1 MRRYTPTA
9 GAHRL
14 RSQRRTRSSRRLH
27 TLGAAVVVT
36 ALGLSF
42 AGPGYAAAAADT
54 PFISELHY
62 DNTGTDSGEAV
73 EVEAPTGFDL
83 TGWQIVLYNG
93 NGGAAYNTQ
102 TLSGLVPDAG
112 VVVQTYAANG
122 IQNGAPDGVALV
134 KPDGTVAEF
143 LTYEGTFA
151 ATGGPANGLTGV
163 DIGVAESESTA
174 AGFSLQKIDGTWT
187 APAANSFGARNTG
200 VTDPGDPDPTPGC
213 TATVDHTIAEVQGTG
228 AATGLAGTRVT
239 VEGVVTADQRSG
251 GYNGIYLQTAGSGGD
266 RPVAAGTASDGI
278 FVYLTSD
285 TTIHPAVAIGDL
297 VRVSGTPSEFS
308 TLTELSIA
316 AKADV
321 QVCATGV
328 ALPAPVPLSLPLD
341 DAARESVESMLVAPV
356 GAYTVSDVYNTNR
369 YGEIILAAG
378 SEPARVPTDVARPG
392 SDAAAQVKAAN
403 KLARVLLDDGKT
415 TNLSTAGLA
424 PPYLA
429 KDAPIRVGDSVATF
443 GPAVL
448 SYGFSEWR
456 LQPTT
461 PVDAATPAASRT
473 TFKDTNARTSAPA
486 NVGGDI
492 RLASFNVLNYFVHFG
507 GDARGATDAAA
518 LAKQQAKIVS
528 AITALDADVVAL
540 MEIENSVKFNA
551 ADPQQALE
559 TLVAALN
566 AVDGA
571 GTWDF
576 VRTPADL
583 PSAAEQ
589 DVITTA
595 IIFKPAKVTPKGAAR
610 SINDESVWFNARE
623 PIAQTFTSGTITFTV
638 VANHFKS
645 KSASVAPTGDNVDT
659 GDGQGPYNGD
669 RIRQANSLAAFVEQ
683 LKTGSGSDQVL
694 MLGDFNSYTQ
704 EDPLQALYDKGFTDV
719 HSTHAPGKYSYVF
732 GGETGSLDHALATSS
747 LAARVTGVD
756 IWNINS
762 VESYAY
768 EYDAYAPFYDDGP
781 YRASD
786 HDPVVIGL
794 ETGLTGPVDLQLL
807 SINDFHGRLESPTT
821 VNGQPVGGAAQLVG
835 LVNQLRAANPN
846 TAWVS
851 AGDNIGASTFISA
864 IDGDNPTID
873 ALNAGGLNV
882 SAVGNHEFDKGLADL
897 LGRVETRAEFPYLA
911 ANVYK
916 DDKRVLPGYTVQN
929 LGGVR
934 VGYIG
939 VVTEQTGSLVSPDGI
954 VGVEFRD
961 PVAETN
967 TLAAQ
972 LSDGDEANGE
982 ADVLVLLAHEGA
994 ASEHIGSVE
1003 DLVADPVFGDF
1014 TKVSAE
1020 IDAIFSGHTHQPY
1033 AFEVPVPGTDKKRP
1047 VIQAEDYG
1055 EKLGKAV
1062 LTYDPATGS
1071 VTASTAELLTVV
1083 GVTPDPAVATIVA
1096 NAKANA
1102 AELGKQT
1109 LGAISGDILR
1119 GYVNGTENRG
1129 IESVMGN
1136 FIADVQLDQTREAGR
1151 GGAQIALMNP
1161 GGLRAD
1167 LKYGT
1172 DGTVTYAAAF
1182 AVQPFSNDMVTQ
1194 TLTGAQIKQ
1203 ALEEQWQPD
1212 GASRP
1217 VLHLGVSKG
1226 LTYTYD
1232 AAQARGS
1239 RIIASSLKLNGV
1251 VLDPAGLYR
1260 VTTNSFLA
1268 AGGDNFVTLG
1278 KGTDRKT
1285 TGDNDLTMLVNYFAA
1300 HTPITADPVFRSTAG
1315 VLDGTAP
1322 TGTFALDAT
1331 ALWPGQTVTLSQTAL
1346 ADDVSEP
1353 AAIVRVVTW
1362 GDGSAPQTLAAGTT
1376 TATHTYAAVGSYP
1389 VSVALTDA
1397 AGNTAAAGFTGAST
1411 VVVSAQPG
1419 KYTLDKKSIWA
1430 TQYVTLGLSDLT
1442 GATKVTVAWGDG
1454 VTSTMSPNVGCA
1466 AHAFAE
1472 AGTFEVT
1479 VTPFNAVG
1487 AGKPVVVGS
1496 VVVTKDTY
1504 EPVVTLTVP
1513 KDPDK
1518 ASSWTKLT
1526 GTATDKGV
1534 GVAKV
1539 QAKLIQQRSD
1549 KWYYYSGS
1557 KWVKATSESE
1567 AAAKANVFTVTPSAY
1582 SAWSFK
1588 VTGVEKG
1595 TLVVTYW
1602 ASDKVG
1608 NTTTAKVYTEKITK

>member
-1 MRRYTPTA
+1 MRRYTRTA
-9 GAHRL
+9 GVVHRL
-14 RSQRRTRSSRRLH
+14 RSLRRTRSPKRLH
-27 TLGAAVVVT
+27 TLGAAVLVT
-36 ALGLSF
+36 ALGLSYT
-42 AGPGYAAAAADT
+42 GPAYAAAADT

-62 DNTGTDSGEAV
+62 DNAGADSGEAV
-73 EVEAPTGFDL
+73 EIEAPAGFDL

-102 TLSGLVPDAG
+102 TLSGVVPAAG
-112 VVVQTYAANG
+112 VVVQTYPANG
-122 IQNGAPDGVALV
+122 IQNGAPDGLALV
-134 KPDGTVAEF
+134 KPDATVAEF
-143 LTYEGTFA
+143 LTYEGSFT
-151 ATGGPANGLTGV
+151 ATGGPANGLAGV

-174 AGFSLQKIDGTWT
+174 AGFSLQKINGSWT
-187 APAANSFGARNTG
+187 APAANSFGAPNTG
-200 VTDPGDPDPTPGC
+200 VTDPGDPDPAPGC
-213 TATVDHTIAEVQGTG
+213 TTAVDHTIAEVQGAG

-239 VEGVVTADQRSG
+239 VEGVVTADHRTG
-251 GYNGIYLQTAGSGGD
+251 GYNGIYVQTAGSGGD

-278 FVYLTSD
+278 FVYLTAD
-285 TTIHPAVAIGDL
+285 AAVHPSVAIGDL
-297 VRVSGTPSEFS
+297 VRVSGTPSEFG

-328 ALPAPVPLSLPLD
+328 ALPVPVPLSLPLD
-341 DAARESVESMLVAPV
+341 DAARESLESMLVAPL

-378 SEPARVPTDVARPG
+378 SGPARVPTDVARPG

-415 TNLSTAGLA
+415 TNLSSAGLA

-448 SYGFSEWR
+448 SYGFNEWR
-456 LQPTT
+456 LQPAT
-461 PVDAATPAASRT
+461 PVDAATPAAART

-492 RLASFNVLNYFVHFG
+492 RLASFNVLNYFVDFG
-507 GDARGATDAAA
+507 GEARGATDAAA
-518 LAKQQAKIVS
+518 LAKQQAKIVA
-528 AITALDADVVAL
+528 AITSLDADVVAL
-540 MEIENSVKFNA
+540 MEIENSVRFHPD
-551 ADPQQALE
+551 DPQQALK

-571 GTWDF
+571 GTWDY
-576 VRTPADL
+576 VRSPAEL
-583 PSAAEQ
+583 PSAAAQ

-595 IIFKPAKVTPKGAAR
+595 IIFKPGKVTPKGAAR

-638 VANHFKS
+638 VANHLKS
-645 KSASVAPTGDNVDT
+645 KSASVTPTGDNVDA

-669 RIRQANSLAAFVEQ
+669 RIRQATSLASFVDQ
-683 LKTGSGSDQVL
+683 VQTASGSDKVL
-694 MLGDFNSYTQ
+694 LLGDFNSYTQ
-704 EDPLQALYDKGFTDV
+704 EDPLQVLYAKGYTDV
-719 HSTHAPGKYSYVF
+719 HSTHAPGKSSYVF
-732 GGETGSLDHALATSS
+732 GGESGSLDHALATSS
-747 LAARVTGVD
+747 LADRVTGVD

-762 VESYAY
+762 VESFAY
-768 EYDAYAPFYDDGP
+768 EYDGYAPFYDPIP

-794 ETGLTGPVDLQLL
+794 ETGLKAPVDLQLL

-873 ALNAGGLNV
+873 ALNAGGLTV

-897 LGRVETRAEFPYLA
+897 VGRVDERATFPYLA

-929 LGGVR
+929 LGGVK

-939 VVTEQTGSLVSPDGI
+939 VVTEQTGSLVNPDG
-954 VGVEFRD
+954 VAGVEFRD
-961 PVAETN
+961 PVAEAN
-967 TLAAQ
+967 KLAAQ

-994 ASEHIGSVE
+994 ASEHIGSVA

-1014 TKVSAE
+1014 TRVSAK

-1033 AFEVPVPGTDKKRP
+1033 AYEVPVPGTDKTRP

-1062 LTYDPATGS
+1062 LTYDPATGT

-1083 GVTPDPAVATIVA
+1083 GATPDPTVAGIVAT
-1096 NAKANA
+1096 AKANS
-1102 AELGKQT
+1102 AELGKQK
-1109 LGAISGDILR
+1109 LGTITADIPR
-1119 GYVNGTENRG
+1119 GYTNGTENRG

-1136 FIADVQLDQTREAGR
+1136 FIADVQLDQTRDAGR
-1151 GGAQIALMNP
+1151 GAAQIALMNP

-1172 DGTVTYAAAF
+1172 DGTITYADAF
-1182 AVQPFSNDMVTQ
+1182 AVQPFANDMVTQ

-1226 LTYTYD
+1226 LSYTYD
-1232 AAQARGS
+1232 AAQPRGS
-1239 RIIASSLKLNGV
+1239 RIIAATLKLNGAV
-1251 VLDPAGLYR
+1251 VNPTGSYR

-1268 AGGDNFVTLG
+1268 AGGDNFATLG

-1300 HTPITADPVFRSTAG
+1300 HSPITADPAPRSTAG
-1315 VLDGTAP
+1315 VLDTTAP
-1322 TGTFALDAT
+1322 TGTFALDTA
-1331 ALWPGQTVTLSQTAL
+1331 ALWPGQAVTLSQSAL
-1346 ADDVSEP
+1346 ADDVSAP
-1353 AAIVRVVTW
+1353 SAIRRVVTW
-1362 GDGSAPQTLAAGTT
+1362 GDGSAPQTLATGPT
-1376 TATHTYAAVGSYP
+1376 TATHTYAGVGSFP
-1389 VSVALTDA
+1389 VSVALTDE
-1397 AGNTAAAGFTGAST
+1397 AGNSGPAGFGGSST
-1411 VVVSAQPG
+1411 VVVSAQAG
-1419 KYTLDKKSIWA
+1419 KYTLDRKTIWA
-1430 TQYVTLGLSDLT
+1430 TQSVTLGLSGVT
-1442 GATKVTVAWGDG
+1442 GASKVEVAWGDG
-1454 VTSTMSPNVGCA
+1454 ATSTTSPNAGSV
-1466 AHAFAE
+1466 AHAYAR
-1472 AGTFEVT
+1472 AGTFGVT
-1479 VTPFNAVG
+1479 VTPYNVAG
-1487 AGKPVVVGS
+1487 AGKPVTVGS
-1496 VVVTKDTY
+1496 VKATADIYQPFVSL
-1504 EPVVTLTVP
+1504 TLP
-1513 KDPDK
+1513 RNPGS

-1526 GTATDKGV
+1526 GTAADVGT
-1534 GVAKV
+1534 GVAQV
-1539 QAKLIQQRSD
+1539 QVKLIEQRAG
-1549 KWYYYSGS
+1549 KWYYYTGS
-1557 KWVKATSESE
+1557 TWMKATSEGDAS
-1567 AAAKANVFTVTPSAY
+1567 AKATTVTAPASAFCT
-1582 SAWSFK
+1582 WSLSLR
-1588 VTGVEKG
+1588 GVERG
-1595 TLVVTYW
+1595 TLKVTYW
-1602 ASDKVG
+1602 ATDKAG
-1608 NTTTAKVYTEKITK
+1608 NTTPAKVHTQSIIR